1 MITFLT
7 TTTAIT
13 LTEAFGAGSMLGLAV
28 YGAVRHKK
36 IHKIKIK

>member
-13 LTEAFGAGSMLGLAV
+13 LTEAFGAGTLLGLTV

-36 IHKIKIK
+36 IQKIKVK